1 MSATGNIDNGTPA
14 ARSRRSDYILI
25 RARPREELRGEG
37 RGKKHV
43 CWRKAGVPY
52 GADALLALAGAG
64 RMQAQR
70 QRPR

>member
-1 MSATGNIDNGTPA
+1 MSATGKLDNDTPA
-14 ARSRRSDYILI
+14 ARSPRFNYILI
-25 RARPREELRGEG
+25 RARPRKELRGEG

-43 CWRKAGVPY
+43 CWRKAGEPY

>member
-1 MSATGNIDNGTPA
+1 VDNDTPA
-14 ARSRRSDYILI
+14 ARSPRPDYILM
-25 RARPREELRGEG
+25 RARLREELRGEG

-43 CWRKAGVPY
+43 CWRKAGKPY